1 MSIGSL
7 TYEQSV
13 FKHCRSDKHLSQ
25 FYLQDGGKNSL
36 GVDMERNYVTDTLC
50 IPVCDGQTQPVR
62 RHRVIPR
69 SVARVKTLSGQLNR
83 RVLSICY

>member
-36 GVDMERNYVTDTLC
+36 GVDMELNYVTVTVS
-50 IPVCDGQTQPVR
+50 PYVYK
-62 RHRVIPR
+62 H
-69 SVARVKTLSGQLNR
+69 GQLWKAQMHS
-83 RVLSICY
+83 LCLTSISCR

>member
-36 GVDMERNYVTDTLC
+36 GVDMELNYVTVTLC
-50 IPVCDGQTQPVR
+50 I
-62 RHRVIPR
+62 
-69 SVARVKTLSGQLNR
+69 
-83 RVLSICY
+83 